1 MLNLNTIDHTA
12 GSSSLAF
19 TAPWVTYAFT
29 VAPHSFTLNDVLS
42 LLTVTPGEQVCP
54 LHSQVSELLLARDYS
69 NSCLA
74 SSSGAC
80 DDATSLSTCDP
91 ATEGFYCQYPQGE
104 LANLIPQIDA
114 EVADLSA
121 NFGLLTTVYALH
133 RMRFLSS
140 FPDSLSE
147 SSALELTQILSTLE
161 PSIDDQVEWQYF
173 F

>member
-1 MLNLNTIDHTA
+1 M
-12 GSSSLAF
+12 
-19 TAPWVTYAFT
+19 
-29 VAPHSFTLNDVLS
+29 
-42 LLTVTPGEQVCP
+42 TPGEQVCP
-54 LHSQVSELLLARDYS
+54 LHRQVSELLLARAYS
-69 NSCLA
+69 NSCLT

-91 ATEGFYCQYPQGE
+91 TSEGFYCQYPQGE
-104 LANLIPQIDA
+104 PANLIPQIDA

-121 NFGLLTTVYALH
+121 NFCLLTTVYALH